1 VTSHR
6 STIDDKLSPDLVVAN
21 RQWLL
26 TNWEPIDQLV
36 DIDVMLEKSV
46 PIDQMA

>member
-1 VTSHR
+1 MIKHHR
-6 STIDDKLSPDLVVAN
+6 KLSLDSVVAN

-26 TNWEPIDQLV
+26 INWEPIDQLA
-36 DIDVMLEKSV
+36 DIDVMPEKSV

>member
-1 VTSHR
+1 MIKHHR
-6 STIDDKLSPDLVVAN
+6 KLSPDSVVAN

-26 TNWEPIDQLV
+26 INWEPIDQLA
-36 DIDVMLEKSV
+36 DINIMLEKSV